1 MFLQNV
7 NYIQE
12 DDVLP
17 SCVFIHGLPSVGKT
31 SLITRLLHHIRLSVK
46 YSIVNSVCCYTP
58 RFLFE
63 SILKD
68 LLRKIMNYFL

>member
-1 MFLQNV
+1 MLQNV

-12 DDVLP
+12 DDILP
-17 SCVFIHGLPSVGKT
+17 PCVFIHGLPSVGKT
-31 SLITRLLHHIRLSVK
+31 SLITRLLYHIRQSVK
-46 YSIVNSVCCYTP
+46 FSIVNSICCYTP

-68 LLRKIMNYFL
+68 LLRKSMKYFL